1 MELTV
6 QEAFA
11 LAAQHEAAGRDDVA
25 RTIYE
30 QIVAALP
37 EHPGALLK
45 IALQDLAAG
54 RHDAAGE
61 RLARAAAAARTQ
73 GLPQQEIWLALARV
87 GLARGRCMKLPAAV
101 AAGHGDGA
109 AHVRRIQGQ
118 RNQLPLTLG

>member
-45 IALQDLAAG
+45 IALQDLA
-54 RHDAAGE
+54 
-61 RLARAAAAARTQ
+61 
-73 GLPQQEIWLALARV
+73 I
-87 GLARGRCMKLPAAV
+87 
-101 AAGHGDGA
+101 
-109 AHVRRIQGQ
+109 
-118 RNQLPLTLG
+118 